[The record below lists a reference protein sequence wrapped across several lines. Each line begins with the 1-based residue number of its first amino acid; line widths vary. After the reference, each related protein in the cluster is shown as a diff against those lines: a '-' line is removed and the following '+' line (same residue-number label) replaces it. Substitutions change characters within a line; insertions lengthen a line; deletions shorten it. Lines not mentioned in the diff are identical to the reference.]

1 MTKNKTESLTP
12 ILDDED
18 KYLDFRKVQRLWLER
33 QPFYKQ
39 NTKTCT
45 DVGIPVTELTFE
57 NIDDEDRNRYYK
69 ERSEQVEIRT
79 MAKWDALSQDSRRMQ
94 IETYNNTIEAL
105 DSMMHV
111 MYDLQ
116 RPIPESIRKIACKE
130 FEW

>member
-1 MTKNKTESLTP
+1 MTKKTESLTP
-12 ILDDED
+12 ILDDE
-18 KYLDFRKVQRLWLER
+18 KNHSDFKVVRELWVQR
-33 QPFYKQ
+33 QPDWQ
-39 NTKTCT
+39 EGVQWDDCDD
-45 DVGIPVTELTFE
+45 DVQ
-57 NIDDEDRNRYYK
+57 NRYYK
-69 ERSEQVEIRT
+69 ERGEQVEIRT

>member
-39 NTKTCT
+39 NTKPCN
-45 DVGIPVTELTFE
+45 DVGIPVTKLTFE
-57 NIDDEDRNRYYK
+57 NIDEEDRQRYYK
-69 ERSEQVEIRT
+69 ERNEQVEIRT

-116 RPIPESIRKIACKE
+116 RPIPDSIRKIACKE

>member
-57 NIDDEDRNRYYK
+57 NIDEEDRQRYYK
-69 ERSEQVEIRT
+69 ERNEQVEIRT

>member
-1 MTKNKTESLTP
+1 MTKKTESLTP

-18 KYLDFRKVQRLWLER
+18 KYSDFRKVQRLWLER

-111 MYDLQ
+111 MYDLE
-116 RPIPESIRKIACKE
+116 RPIPESIRKIACKQ

>member
-18 KYLDFRKVQRLWLER
+18 KYSDFRKVQRLWLER

-111 MYDLQ
+111 MYDLE
-116 RPIPESIRKIACKE
+116 RPIPESIRKIACKQ

>member
-1 MTKNKTESLTP
+1 MANIDKRYQKSETP

-18 KYLDFRKVQRLWLER
+18 NHSDFRKVQQLWLQR
-33 QPFYKQ
+33 QPEWD
-39 NTKTCT
+39 T
-45 DVGIPVTELTFE
+45 IA
-57 NIDDEDRNRYYK
+57 NIQWEDLHGDIHRRYYD
-69 ERSEQVEIRT
+69 ERREQCEIRT
-79 MAKWDALSQDSRRMQ
+79 TAKWNTLSQDSRRMQ

-130 FEW
+130 FCW

>member
-1 MTKNKTESLTP
+1 MTKKTESLTP

-18 KYLDFRKVQRLWLER
+18 VHLDFRKVQQLWLER

-39 NTKTCT
+39 NTKTCN
-45 DVGIPVTELTFE
+45 DVGIPVTKLTFE
-57 NIDDEDRNRYYK
+57 NIDEEDRQRYYD

-116 RPIPESIRKIACKE
+116 RPIPDSIRKIACKE

>member
-105 DSMMHV
+105 DNMMHV
-111 MYDLQ
+111 MYDLE
-116 RPIPESIRKIACKE
+116 RPIPESIRKIACKQ

>member
-1 MTKNKTESLTP
+1 MTKKTESLTP

-18 KYLDFRKVQRLWLER
+18 KYSDFRKVQQLWLER

-39 NTKTCT
+39 NTKTCN
-45 DVGIPVTELTFE
+45 DVGIPVTKLTFE
-57 NIDDEDRNRYYK
+57 NIDEEDRHRYYK
-69 ERSEQVEIRT
+69 ERGEQVEIRT
-79 MAKWDALSQDSRRMQ
+79 MAKWNAIPKDQQRDLISMV
-94 IETYNNTIEAL
+94 NNTIEAL

>member
-1 MTKNKTESLTP
+1 MIKKTESLTP
-12 ILDDED
+12 ILDDEA
-18 KYLDFRKVQRLWLER
+18 KHSDFKVVRELWVQR
-33 QPFYKQ
+33 QPDWQ
-39 NTKTCT
+39 EGVQWEDCDN
-45 DVGIPVTELTFE
+45 DVQG
-57 NIDDEDRNRYYK
+57 RYYD
-69 ERSEQVEIRT
+69 ERREQCEIRT
-79 MAKWDALSQDSRRMQ
+79 MAKWNTLSQDSRRMQ

>member
-39 NTKTCT
+39 NTKTCN
-45 DVGIPVTELTFE
+45 DVGIPVTKLTFE
-57 NIDDEDRNRYYK
+57 NIDEEDRHRYYA
-69 ERSEQVEIRT
+69 ERNEQVEIRT

-94 IETYNNTIEAL
+94 IETYNNTVDAL
-105 DSMMHV
+105 DKMMHV
-111 MYDLQ
+111 MYDLE
-116 RPIPESIRKIACKE
+116 RPIPDSIRKIACKE

>member
-1 MTKNKTESLTP
+1 MKRRIAMTNTDKRYQKSETR
-12 ILDDED
+12 ILDDEKMHQD
-18 KYLDFRKVQRLWLER
+18 FKVVRELWLQRQPEYQKNGVVHWEDLDDDVQR
-33 QPFYKQ
+33 
-39 NTKTCT
+39 
-45 DVGIPVTELTFE
+45 
-57 NIDDEDRNRYYK
+57 RYYAD
-69 ERSEQVEIRT
+69 RSEQVEIHT
-79 MAKWDALSQDSRRMQ
+79 MAKWNTLSQDSRRMQ

>member
-18 KYLDFRKVQRLWLER
+18 KYLDFRKVQRLWVER

-39 NTKTCT
+39 NTKTCN
-45 DVGIPVTELTFE
+45 DVGIPVTKLTFE
-57 NIDDEDRNRYYK
+57 NIDEEDRQRYYK
-69 ERSEQVEIRT
+69 ERNEQVEIRT

-111 MYDLQ
+111 MYDLE
-116 RPIPESIRKIACKE
+116 RPIPESIRKIACKQ